1 MMGKKSVKAGVVGA
15 CAAMVIFG
23 GAAAANAGWTS
34 SAESGA
40 SVASVKDAR
49 TQITVRDGAAD
60 GNRAY
65 ANYWRNNSSS
75 RYQLVTNAYRE
86 TQSATMSGSTRV
98 ASFQACN
105 DHPVSGDT
113 CATRKYI

>member
-40 SVASVKDAR
+40 SVASVNDAR
-49 TQITVRDGAAD
+49 
-60 GNRAY
+60 
-65 ANYWRNNSSS
+65 
-75 RYQLVTNAYRE
+75 
-86 TQSATMSGSTRV
+86 M
-98 ASFQACN
+98 
-105 DHPVSGDT
+105 
-113 CATRKYI
+113 